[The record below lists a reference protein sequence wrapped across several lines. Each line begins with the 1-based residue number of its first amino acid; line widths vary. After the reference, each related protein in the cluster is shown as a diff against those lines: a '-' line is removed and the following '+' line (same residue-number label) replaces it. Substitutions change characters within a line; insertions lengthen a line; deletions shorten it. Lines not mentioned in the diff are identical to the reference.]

1 MKSLPQPSHFAIP
14 RRFSAAASA
23 FKTLL
28 APDARRLPRPDR
40 DQHPYPGYSAVYP
53 LDNRSRHQSGK
64 PPAGSQCRARTYL
77 PRHAAWSA
85 HLSSGALD
93 RNRIT
98 ERRLRPAPENSCPA
112 RQTLILLPRPD
123 RDRST
128 AFTVRS
134 GCRKNTLQAM
144 SLSFMFLPA
153 VDFLG
158 VLATGIVLLYGGLLV
173 ARGEITLGIVVA
185 FIAYV
190 TRFFQP
196 IQDLSQLYTT
206 MQSAMASCGV
216 YQDLYLRQN

>member
-1 MKSLPQPSHFAIP
+1 
-14 RRFSAAASA
+14 
-23 FKTLL
+23 
-28 APDARRLPRPDR
+28 
-40 DQHPYPGYSAVYP
+40 
-53 LDNRSRHQSGK
+53 
-64 PPAGSQCRARTYL
+64 
-77 PRHAAWSA
+77 
-85 HLSSGALD
+85 
-93 RNRIT
+93 
-98 ERRLRPAPENSCPA
+98 
-112 RQTLILLPRPD
+112 
-123 RDRST
+123 
-128 AFTVRS
+128 
-134 GCRKNTLQAM
+134 M

-216 YQDLYLRQN
+216 FQDLYLRQN